1 MRQFD
6 PALQAG
12 ALMQPVPDVTAQ
24 LRNTLLEGGAIPP
37 DMGAFRAGL
46 AGQPTGG
53 EAPTQDLLSQY
64 VENTISTGA
73 DIPVQNTLA
82 NQLQEAI
89 KGAGV
94 SPDYV
99 RAARETILEPSMDA
113 LYGSLNKQGKGMVDP
128 QSGLQQEI
136 VRRAERDFMNNLI
149 MAGQE
154 KLPQY
159 MDIASRLGTEQARQR
174 ETAAAVA
181 AGREGRYGDI
191 SLQGLGQGIDYLNNV
206 SQLRLGQQDQMGAI
220 IRGILS
226 GALPRLNTG
235 VLASLISGGFEFAGS
250 RGLES
255 LLGLFGIGKE
265 PDDDKGTGRTTSSI
279 EKLLG
284 NLGAKAIDQIPG
296 EAIFKDLLGR
306 VGLGG
311 EAPKTTSTTGTIP
324 GLEEGLR
331 KQYEDPRNKLPNIF
345 DFPGYGGT
353 PGIIPYY

>member
-1 MRQFD
+1 MPWLNFSF
-6 PALQAG
+6 AG
-12 ALMQPVPDVTAQ
+12 
-24 LRNTLLEGGAIPP
+24 
-37 DMGAFRAGL
+37 
-46 AGQPTGG
+46 
-53 EAPTQDLLSQY
+53 S
-64 VENTISTGA
+64 
-73 DIPVQNTLA
+73 
-82 NQLQEAI
+82 
-89 KGAGV
+89 
-94 SPDYV
+94 
-99 RAARETILEPSMDA
+99 
-113 LYGSLNKQGKGMVDP
+113 
-128 QSGLQQEI
+128 
-136 VRRAERDFMNNLI
+136 
-149 MAGQE
+149 
-154 KLPQY
+154 
-159 MDIASRLGTEQARQR
+159 
-174 ETAAAVA
+174 AAVA